1 MLKGKLIIW
10 SRYRWNIEKLIWKV
24 NEFKF
29 LNEEVE
35 KFTSRWS

>member
-10 SRYRWNIEKLIWKV
+10 RRYRWNIEKLIWNV